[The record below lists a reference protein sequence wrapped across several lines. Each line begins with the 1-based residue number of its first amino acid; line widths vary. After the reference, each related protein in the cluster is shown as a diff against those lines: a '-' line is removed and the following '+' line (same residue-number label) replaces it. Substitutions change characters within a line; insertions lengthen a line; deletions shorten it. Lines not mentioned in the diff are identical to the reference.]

1 MLRFL
6 AMVSSAATRGT
17 ERTGGHRAVARALD
31 ILERLSARPA
41 GASLTELAQALG
53 APKTS
58 LLPLLRTL
66 VGRGYATRGES
77 GRYAAGPRWL
87 AAGERGVAA
96 PPDLVVSDVMM
107 PKVNGLELLR
117 RLRADVR
124 TKAIPVILVSARA
137 GEEARIE
144 GATSGAD
151 DYVVKPFSARELV
164 ARVTAQLELSRLRTA
179 ADSQRRTLYQLF
191 SEAPAAIAILR
202 GPEHVFELAN
212 PMYCELVGRKPEEL
226 LGRAGREAL
235 PELIEQGTWEI
246 FDRIRD
252 NGETFKAS
260 AFPTRLN
267 GQGRDRGYLN
277 WVARPVRGEDG
288 QAGRILVFAVDVTD
302 QVIARERAEE
312 LTKDLERASR
322 AKDEFVAMLG
332 HELRNPLA
340 PISTALRVMELRGI
354 SGGEREPYLTSQVA
368 CCCFGSRGLAR

>member
-1 MLRFL
+1 LR
-6 AMVSSAATRGT
+6 S
-17 ERTGGHRAVARALD
+17 
-31 ILERLSARPA
+31 
-41 GASLTELAQALG
+41 
-53 APKTS
+53 
-58 LLPLLRTL
+58 
-66 VGRGYATRGES
+66 
-77 GRYAAGPRWL
+77 
-87 AAGERGVAA
+87 
-96 PPDLVVSDVMM
+96 
-107 PKVNGLELLR
+107 
-117 RLRADVR
+117 
-124 TKAIPVILVSARA
+124 
-137 GEEARIE
+137 
-144 GATSGAD
+144 
-151 DYVVKPFSARELV
+151 
-164 ARVTAQLELSRLRTA
+164 A

-212 PMYCELVGRKPEEL
+212 PVYCELVGRKPEEL

-260 AFPTRLN
+260 AFPTRLS
-267 GQGRDRGYLN
+267 GPARDRGYLN

-302 QVIARERAEE
+302 QVLARERAEE
-312 LTKDLERASR
+312 LTRDLERASR

-354 SGGEREPYLTSQVA
+354 SGGERERAVIARQVDHLTRLVDDLLDVSRIASGKVTLSKSTVEIADVVARAIEVTSPLLEQRNQRLRLSVPRPGLTVLADVERMTQVVCNLLTNA
-368 CCCFGSRGLAR
+368 FKYSDPHAEIRIAAERD